1 MGSGQQGALLLSEF
15 VKRNYSGR
23 VVEVGC
29 GRRSRTAFILTRS
42 LGIIVTDILESEAV
56 DECIKPF
63 YIKDD
68 ITSPDLNLYQNAQ
81 LLYSLRPPLEIQR
94 SILRVALSV
103 KADALLKP
111 LDDEI
116 IDGLRTCLKNYKG
129 LAFYHFKAACIPI
142 SKC

>member
-1 MGSGQQGALLLSEF
+1 MLSEF

-42 LGIIVTDILESEAV
+42 LDIIVTDILESEAV
-56 DECIKPF
+56 DGCIKPF

-81 LLYSLRPPLEIQR
+81 LLYSLRPPLEIQH

-103 KADALLKP
+103 QADVLLKP

-116 IDGLRTCLKNYKG
+116 MDGLRARLKNYKG
-129 LAFYHFKAACIPI
+129 IAFYHFKADCIPI